1 MSMDNGSNFTIEDI
15 HSIRYENYEK
25 TKDLSPK
32 ELIERTIGK
41 AAPGWAR
48 LTELK
53 HNKKLN

>member
-1 MSMDNGSNFTIEDI
+1 MDNGSNFTIEDI

>member
-1 MSMDNGSNFTIEDI
+1 MNNNSNFTIEDI

-32 ELIERTIGK
+32 ELIEKTMRE

-48 LTELK
+48 LTDLK
-53 HNKKLN
+53 HNKRVN